1 MSILTVTMNPSVDI
15 AYQLPTFKLD
25 DVNRVSNVNKSAG
38 GKGLNVTRVLK
49 EIDEDLTA
57 TGLVGGDLGNYIKS
71 QLDQGAIHH
80 DFYQIK
86 GNTRNCIAILHEGM
100 QTEILESGPTISDV
114 EGEAFKNHFESLL
127 KDAEV
132 VSISGSTP
140 SGLATDYYVELIMI
154 ANAKEVPVVLDT
166 SGESLRQVLLS
177 GHKPKVIKPNV
188 DELSQLLG
196 RELDKDLNLLK
207 EALQDSLFNGVEW
220 VIVSLGSE
228 GAFAK
233 HNDLYYKVDIPTI
246 DIVNPV
252 GSGDSTV
259 AGIVSGITRNYDDV
273 ALLKHANV
281 LGMLN
286 AQEEITG
293 HVNLNHYEA
302 LFNKIQV
309 RGE

>member
-1 MSILTVTMNPSVDI
+1 MNPSVDI

-86 GNTRNCIAILHEGM
+86 GNTRNCIAILHEGL

-233 HNDLYYKVDIPTI
+233 HHDLYYKVDIPTI

-293 HVNLNHYEA
+293 HVNLNNYEA

-309 RGE
+309 RGV

>member
-1 MSILTVTMNPSVDI
+1 MNPSVDI

-57 TGLVGGDLGNYIKS
+57 TGLIGGDLGNYIKS

-86 GNTRNCIAILHEGM
+86 GNTRNCIAILHEGL

-140 SGLATDYYVELIMI
+140 SGLATDYYAELIMI

-233 HNDLYYKVDIPTI
+233 HHDLYYKVDIPTI

-273 ALLKHANV
+273 TLLKHANV

-309 RGE
+309 RGV

>member
-86 GNTRNCIAILHEGM
+86 GNTRNCIAILHEGL

-233 HNDLYYKVDIPTI
+233 HHDLYYKVDIPTI

-252 GSGDSTV
+252 GSDDSTV

-293 HVNLNHYEA
+293 HVNLNNYEA

-309 RGE
+309 RGV

>member
-1 MSILTVTMNPSVDI
+1 MNPSVDI

-233 HNDLYYKVDIPTI
+233 HHDLYYKVDIPTI

-309 RGE
+309 RGV

>member
-86 GNTRNCIAILHEGM
+86 GNTRNCIAILHEGL
-100 QTEILESGPTISDV
+100 QTEILESGPTISDL

-233 HNDLYYKVDIPTI
+233 HHDLYYKVDIPTI

-293 HVNLNHYEA
+293 HVNLNNYEA

-309 RGE
+309 RGV

>member
-86 GNTRNCIAILHEGM
+86 GNTRNCIAILHEGL

-140 SGLATDYYVELIMI
+140 SGLATDYYAELIMI

-233 HNDLYYKVDIPTI
+233 HHDLYYKVDIPTI

-273 ALLKHANV
+273 TLLKHANV

-309 RGE
+309 RGV

>member
-15 AYQLPTFKLD
+15 AYQLPTFNLD

-49 EIDEDLTA
+49 EIEEDLTA
-57 TGLVGGDLGNYIKS
+57 TGLVGGDLGNYIKT
-71 QLDQGAIHH
+71 QLDQRAIHH

-86 GNTRNCIAILHEGM
+86 GETRNCIAILHEGM

-114 EGEAFKNHFESLL
+114 EGEAFKKHFESLL
-127 KDAEV
+127 KDAEA

-140 SGLATDYYVELIMI
+140 KGLVTDYYAELIMI

-177 GHKPKVIKPNV
+177 EHKPKVIKPNV

-196 RELDKDLNLLK
+196 RKLDKDLNLLK

-220 VIVSLGSE
+220 IIVSLGSE

-233 HNDLYYKVDIPTI
+233 HKDLYYKVDIPTI

-259 AGIVSGITRNYDDV
+259 AGIVSGIIRNYDDV

-293 HVNLNHYEA
+293 HVNLKHYEA

-309 RGE
+309 RGV

>member
-86 GNTRNCIAILHEGM
+86 GNTRNCIAILHKGM

-127 KDAEV
+127 KNAEV

-140 SGLATDYYVELIMI
+140 SGLATDYYAELITI

-166 SGESLRQVLLS
+166 SGESLRQSLLS
-177 GHKPKVIKPNV
+177 EDKPKVIKPNV

-233 HNDLYYKVDIPTI
+233 HHDLYYKVDIPTI

-273 ALLKHANV
+273 KLLKHANV

-309 RGE
+309 RGV

>member
-1 MSILTVTMNPSVDI
+1 MNPSVDI

-86 GNTRNCIAILHEGM
+86 GNTRNCIAILHEGL

-140 SGLATDYYVELIMI
+140 SGLATDYYAELIMI
-154 ANAKEVPVVLDT
+154 ANAKEAPVVLDT

-233 HNDLYYKVDIPTI
+233 HHDLYYKVDIPTI

-309 RGE
+309 RGV

>member
-1 MSILTVTMNPSVDI
+1 MNPSVDI

-86 GNTRNCIAILHEGM
+86 GNTRNCIAILHEGL

-233 HNDLYYKVDIPTI
+233 HHDLYYKVDIPTI

-309 RGE
+309 RGV

>member
-86 GNTRNCIAILHEGM
+86 GNTRNCIAILHEGL

-228 GAFAK
+228 GALL
-233 HNDLYYKVDIPTI
+233 NIMI
-246 DIVNPV
+246 C
-252 GSGDSTV
+252 
-259 AGIVSGITRNYDDV
+259 IT
-273 ALLKHANV
+273 K
-281 LGMLN
+281 
-286 AQEEITG
+286 
-293 HVNLNHYEA
+293 
-302 LFNKIQV
+302 
-309 RGE
+309 

>member
-1 MSILTVTMNPSVDI
+1 MNPSVDI

-86 GNTRNCIAILHEGM
+86 GNTRNCIAILHEGL

-140 SGLATDYYVELIMI
+140 SGLATDYYAELIMI

-233 HNDLYYKVDIPTI
+233 HHDLYYKVDIPTI

-273 ALLKHANV
+273 TLLKHANV

-309 RGE
+309 RGV

>member
-86 GNTRNCIAILHEGM
+86 GNTRNCIAILHEGL

-233 HNDLYYKVDIPTI
+233 HHDLYYKVDIPTI

-273 ALLKHANV
+273 TLLKHANV

-309 RGE
+309 RGV